1 MSSTPNFFNEFTLEL
16 PIDSRE
22 VVRDLADQG
31 VLAGVSLSRL
41 YADEPALASGL
52 LVAVT
57 ETVDDEDIEALA
69 NSIEGAL
76 A

>member
-1 MSSTPNFFNEFTLEL
+1 MVTDLFFNEFAIEL
-16 PIDSRE
+16 PKDSRE
-22 VVRDLADQG
+22 IVRDLADEG

-41 YADEPALASGL
+41 YADEPGLSKGL

-57 ETVDDEDIEALA
+57 ETVDEEDIEALA
-69 NSIEGAL
+69 KALEGAL